1 MYIYVYSTPFE
12 APAPEVFESAREHFR
27 LRAEFRLWYEN
38 GEACILLRR
47 PLRKGEAP
55 GCWRSRRIDM
65 STCIV
70 SPALDEAWIAEAGEA
85 KVPPQRKLLDR

>member
-1 MYIYVYSTPFE
+1 
-12 APAPEVFESAREHFR
+12 
-27 LRAEFRLWYEN
+27 
-38 GEACILLRR
+38 
-47 PLRKGEAP
+47 
-55 GCWRSRRIDM
+55 M